1 MDKTA
6 TKKLKKRN
14 IYFILTAFIIVFALV
29 GLWYVIS
36 LSVPSEQS
44 AERMLKKDKEL
55 LDTVVTYIVNADRDI
70 SLLAYNYEASSNY
83 NDIRDENVKKAIKQ
97 LFDRNYSSINTEDG
111 TVYFLRWTRVKDFGA
126 GLAYTLDEKDTPQG
140 YYLIKAYPLTQKC
153 WYYYEEN

>member
-1 MDKTA
+1 MNKPVTG
-6 TKKLKKRN
+6 KFRKRN
-14 IYFILTAFIIVFALV
+14 IYIILTAFIIVFALV

-36 LSVPSEQS
+36 LSIPGEKS
-44 AERMLKKDKEL
+44 AERILKKDKEL

-70 SLLAYNYEASSNY
+70 SLLAYNYEASSDY
-83 NDIRDENVKKAIKQ
+83 NDIRDENVKRAIEQ

-111 TVYFLRWTRVKDFGA
+111 TVYFLRWTRGKDFGA

-140 YYLIKAYPLTQKC
+140 YYLIKASPLTQKC